1 MCGIC
6 AGKDDAIEGVGEGHL
21 FWISF
26 PFVSAPPA
34 SEEANGVTVTNCHL
48 FPLEAPASV
57 EFGRPGFNWLHQTQQ
72 NPFLNEEFV

>member
-6 AGKDDAIEGVGEGHL
+6 GGKDDAIEGVGGGHL

-26 PFVSAPPA
+26 PFVSASA

-57 EFGRPGFNWLHQTQQ
+57 EFGRPGFNWLRQTQQ
-72 NPFLNEEFV
+72 NPFLN